1 MPDRTFSRLPLHL
14 EATITFNGSIVD
26 GELDN
31 ISLKGAFFRTGHKI
45 PLNDTVLITIY
56 HHSKDRQICCMR
68 GHVVRETP
76 EGVAL
81 EFDRTI
87 LD

>member
-14 EATITFNGSIVD
+14 EATISFDGSVVD

-31 ISLKGAFFRTGHKI
+31 ISLKGVFFKTPHKI
-45 PLNDTVLITIY
+45 PLHDTVLITVY
-56 HHSKDRQICCMR
+56 HHTKDRQICRMR
-68 GHVVRETP
+68 GHVVRETS

>member
-1 MPDRTFSRLPLHL
+1 MPERTFSRLPLHL
-14 EATITFNGSIVD
+14 EATITFDGSIVD

-31 ISLKGAFFRTGHKI
+31 ISLKGAFFRTAHNI

-56 HHSKDRQICCMR
+56 HHSKDRQICRMR
-68 GHVVRETP
+68 GHVVRKTQ